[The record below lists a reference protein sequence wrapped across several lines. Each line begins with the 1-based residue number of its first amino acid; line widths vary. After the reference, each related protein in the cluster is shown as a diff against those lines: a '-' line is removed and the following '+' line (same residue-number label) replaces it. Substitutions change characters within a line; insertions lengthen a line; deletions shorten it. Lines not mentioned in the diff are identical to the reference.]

1 MRRIVLDTSVVIAG
15 LRTQL
20 GAGNAVLRLVATRRL
35 VALATP
41 PLFLEYEDVLKRPEH
56 RLAHGLAPEAIEEF
70 LAELAALIEPVEV
83 HFQWR
88 PQSRDPND
96 EMVLEAAINGR
107 ADALVT
113 YNVAD
118 FAGPAE
124 RFRIS
129 VLLVVQVVGDPRVA
143 SILLFRLLALTYRPA
158 HNDGSRDLLLA
169 AEPLQLFVLVAYFG
183 GPRPRRSFIRF
194 LRLVTSS
201 VCRHPPV

>member
-1 MRRIVLDTSVVIAG
+1 MLCLPRRDCGHPGEVASPPTGRD
-15 LRTQL
+15 
-20 GAGNAVLRLVATRRL
+20 GACPISGSGKIEGGRIQGSYQGI
-35 VALATP
+35 ALAMPKVSKSSAGAVEMETP

-56 RLAHGLAPEAIEEF
+56 RLAHGLTPEAIDEF

-107 ADALVT
+107 AHALVT

-118 FAGPAE
+118 FAHAAE

-129 VLLVVQVVGDPRVA
+129 VL
-143 SILLFRLLALTYRPA
+143 RPA
-158 HNDGSRDLLLA
+158 ELLKK
-169 AEPLQLFVLVAYFG
+169 V
-183 GPRPRRSFIRF
+183 R
-194 LRLVTSS
+194 LR
-201 VCRHPPV
+201 